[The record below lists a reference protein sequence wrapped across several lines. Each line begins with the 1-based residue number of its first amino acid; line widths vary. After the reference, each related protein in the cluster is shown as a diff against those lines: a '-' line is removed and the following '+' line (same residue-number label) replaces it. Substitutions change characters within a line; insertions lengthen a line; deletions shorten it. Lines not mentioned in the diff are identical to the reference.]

1 MYDKFDIRD
10 FDAYLTFSIADCQ
23 IDPETKFAFVVTK
36 EHFWDCAG
44 EAHKVCGDKNF
55 PYFYCG
61 GEFAFDGNYGGIGD
75 PECSHWCPSIYILPT
90 DAYIRKLSVDKL
102 FVDLCV
108 SETEPL
114 LKKIK
119 ERNKYCVEETS
130 QPVNESDWLAILNN
144 TYEE

>member
-1 MYDKFDIRD
+1 MYDKFDICD
-10 FDAYLTFSIADCQ
+10 FDAYLTFSIDDCQ
-23 IDPETKFAFVVTK
+23 IIPETKFAFVVTK
-36 EHFWDCAG
+36 EHFWDCVT
-44 EAHKVCGDKNF
+44 KSLKICGDKNF

-61 GEFAFDGNYGGIGD
+61 GEFAFNGNYAGINDLG
-75 PECSHWCPSIYILPT
+75 CSNWYPSIYILPT

-102 FVDLCV
+102 FIDSCV

-119 ERNKYCVEETS
+119 EKNKYCVKETS
-130 QPVNESDWLAILNN
+130 QLVNESDWLAILNN

>member
-1 MYDKFDIRD
+1 MYDKFDICD
-10 FDAYLTFSIADCQ
+10 FDVYLTFSIDDCQ
-23 IDPETKFAFVVTK
+23 IVPETKFAFVVTK
-36 EHFWDCAG
+36 EHFWDCATKSL
-44 EAHKVCGDKNF
+44 KVCGDKNF

-61 GEFAFDGNYGGIGD
+61 GEFAFNGDRSGRGNLGCD
-75 PECSHWCPSIYILPT
+75 VWRPNIYILPT

-102 FVDLCV
+102 FVDFCV

-119 ERNKYCVEETS
+119 EKNKYCVEETS
-130 QPVNESDWLAILNN
+130 QLVNESDWLAILNN